1 MKLEDIRTGAN
12 LAGIEPTQVVS
23 VVATVPLAEGSIQ
36 LIYRT
41 PDGAMKER
49 LLSRADEQSI
59 DVATAE
65 RPFSFDG
72 DGAAFQLACEA
83 KRIDLAFL
91 FDPMMA
97 VHTSNV
103 EPLPHQI
110 TAVYESMLP
119 RQPLR
124 FVLADDPGAG
134 KTIMA
139 GLYIR
144 ELIMRADSHRIL
156 IVAPGSLVEQWRD
169 ELFEKFGLE
178 FHVYSTQLEQTSP
191 SGNPFDDYAR
201 VIVRL
206 DQLSRNEELQDKL
219 CAPGWDLAVFDEAH
233 KLSAHYFGSKL
244 EKTGRFR
251 FAEKLG
257 AHVRHL
263 LLMTA
268 TPHNGKEADY
278 QLFLSLLD
286 SDRFYGK
293 FRDGV
298 HKVDASDL
306 MRRMVKEELVK
317 FDGTPLFPERRA
329 YTVNYTLADIE
340 AALYESVTEYVKTEM
355 GKADQLEGARKG
367 SVGFALT
374 ALQRR
379 LASSPEAIYQSLKR
393 RKERLESRLRDEKLG
408 IRGRTVLAETLA
420 HVPEDDDDL
429 NADEQEN
436 LEESLIDEATAAKTM
451 AELEAE
457 SIILQGLEKQA
468 KAVVASGQD
477 RKWDELSKILQN
489 NPEMRDASGRQRKVI
504 IFSEHRDTLNY
515 LYEKISGVL
524 GNPDAIITIH
534 GGTHRDERRR
544 LQALFR
550 SDPDVRVLVATDA
563 AGEGVNLQ
571 NANLMVNYD
580 LPWNPNRLEQRFG
593 RIHRIGQTE
602 VCHLWNLVAKET
614 REGDVYHRL
623 LKKLEVESEALK
635 GRVFD
640 ILGEVF
646 EETSLKDLL
655 MEAIRYGDR
664 PDVRAR
670 LSMKI
675 DQALDHDH
683 LKSLLNRSALAQE
696 TMSADRLF
704 AVKEEMEKAE
714 ARRLQPFFVRAF
726 FLRALDAVGGTAHPR
741 ESGRFEITHVPAA
754 IRERDRRITGRNRRE
769 HEPVLKR
776 YERICFEREDIQPL
790 DKPGLQRAVLMH
802 PGHPLMLSMSD
813 MILEEHANLLRQGA
827 VLVDP
832 SDEGLDPALLFL
844 LTHEIKSSD
853 GTVLSKRLQFV
864 RVGPDGNAAFAGWAP
879 HLDLEPLPD
888 GERSLLKNVLEAPWI
903 AAGQEARALAL
914 AAGTLVPE
922 HYNEVA
928 HRRIADVDKTLNA
941 VHERLTKEIS
951 FWQDRW
957 LKLKEDGEAGKDVR
971 LNLENARRTVA
982 DLESRLDSRKRE
994 LQSMRHVVNGTPV
1007 VLGGALIVPAG
1018 LMSKLRG
1025 HDPVDPVAA
1034 NVMPPTTMAMRL
1046 RPRAMGPV
1054 KLAVRTPTALS
1065 HGEPPW
1071 AKLAVGSRTR
1081 AATAS
1086 GSAWRHG
1093 RRDSVERTN
1102 WARVFMR
1109 TPCRWWTGRARG
1121 ASPARAGRF
1130 RAGRRRRRGRRGWAA
1145 GAAARARR
1153 RVRGRGRSRRTF
1165 RWRAR
1170 GDRQQRRGDARVRER
1185 SVRARRPAP
1194 GGVNEG

>member
-1 MKLEDIRTGAN
+1 MKIEE
-12 LAGIEPTQVVS
+12 LAQGQSLSGVEPSEVVT
-23 VVATVPLAEGSIQ
+23 VVAIVPLGEGSVQ

-41 PDGAMKER
+41 PDGSMKER
-49 LLSRADEQSI
+49 MLGRVDEELI
-59 DVATAE
+59 ELATTE

-72 DGAAFQLACEA
+72 DGDAFKLTCEA

-97 VHTSNV
+97 VHSSNV
-103 EPLPHQI
+103 DPLPHQI
-110 TAVYESMLP
+110 TAVYESLLP

-144 ELIMRADSHRIL
+144 ELIMRADAHRIL

-169 ELFEKFGLE
+169 ELYEKFGLE
-178 FHVYSTQLEQTSP
+178 FHVYSSLMEQTSP

-201 VIVRL
+201 LIVRL
-206 DQLSRNEELQDKL
+206 DQLSRNEELQEKL

-268 TPHNGKEADY
+268 TPHNGKEEDF

-317 FDGTPLFPERRA
+317 FDGTPLFPERKA
-329 YTVNYTLADIE
+329 YTVNYELSPIE
-340 AALYESVTEYVKTEM
+340 AALYEAVTEYVQTEM

-379 LASSPEAIYQSLKR
+379 LASSPEAIFQSLKR
-393 RKERLESRLRDEKLG
+393 RRERLENRLRDEKLG
-408 IRGRTVLAETLA
+408 IKGRQAKAETYPGI
-420 HVPEDDDDL
+420 PEDDDDL
-429 NADEQEN
+429 SAEEQED
-436 LEESLIDEATAAKTM
+436 LEESLIDDATAAKTVV
-451 AELEAE
+451 ELEAE
-457 SIILQGLEKQA
+457 IVILKGLEDQA
-468 KAVVASGQD
+468 KVVVASGQD
-477 RKWDELSKILQN
+477 RKWDELSKILQAH
-489 NPEMRDASGRQRKVI
+489 PEMRDASGRQRKII

-515 LYEKISGVL
+515 LQARIAGVL
-524 GNPDAIITIH
+524 GNPDAIVSIH

-614 REGDVYHRL
+614 REGAVYHRL
-623 LKKLEVESEALK
+623 LEKLRVESDALK

-655 MEAIRYGDR
+655 LQAIRYGDQ

-670 LSMKI
+670 LSQKI

-683 LKSLLNRSALAQE
+683 LKTLLDRNALDQ
-696 TMSADRLF
+696 TTISPDRLF

-726 FLRALDAVGGTAHPR
+726 FLKALDTLGGTAHPR
-741 ESGRFEITHVPAA
+741 EAGRYEVTHVPTA

-769 HEPVLKR
+769 HEPVLRR
-776 YERICFEREDIQPL
+776 YSRVCFDRNAIQPL
-790 DKPGLQRAVLMH
+790 DKPGLERALLMH
-802 PGHPLMLSMSD
+802 PGHPLMLTLSD
-813 MILEEHANLLRQGA
+813 MILEQHANLLRQGA

-844 LTHEIKSSD
+844 LTHEIKSGD
-853 GTVLSKRLQFV
+853 GSVLSKRLQFV
-864 RVGPDGNAAFAGWAP
+864 RVAPDGTAQFAGWAP
-879 HLDLEPLPD
+879 HLDLEPLD
-888 GERSLLKNVLEAPWI
+888 EAERSLLIGVIDAPWLSS
-903 AAGQEARALAL
+903 GQEARALSL
-914 AAGTLVPE
+914 AATTLVPE
-922 HYNEVA
+922 HFNEVA
-928 HRRIADVDKTLNA
+928 QRRIDHVEKTINA
-941 VHERLTKEIS
+941 VHERLSKEIA

-957 LKLKEDGEAGKDVR
+957 VKLKEDGEAGKDVR
-971 LNLENARRTVA
+971 LNLQNVERTLG
-982 DLESRLDSRKRE
+982 DLQSRLESRKKE

-1007 VLGGALIVPAG
+1007 VLGAALIVPGG
-1018 LMSKLRG
+1018 LMNKLRG
-1025 HDPVDPVAA
+1025 DEPID
-1034 NVMPPTTMAMRL
+1034 PTT
-1046 RPRAMGPV
+1046 
-1054 KLAVRTPTALS
+1054 
-1065 HGEPPW
+1065 
-1071 AKLAVGSRTR
+1071 
-1081 AATAS
+1081 AA
-1086 GSAWRHG
+1086 
-1093 RRDSVERTN
+1093 
-1102 WARVFMR
+1102 F
-1109 TPCRWWTGRARG
+1109 
-1121 ASPARAGRF
+1121 
-1130 RAGRRRRRGRRGWAA
+1130 AA
-1145 GAAARARR
+1145 DAAAR
-1153 RVRGRGRSRRTF
+1153 SRIEQLAMQAVTKAEE
-1165 RWRAR
+1165 AR
-1170 GDRQQRRGDARVRER
+1170 GCRVVDVSAAKCGWDLSSYPPAVDGRQPDPRHIEVKGRVKGASTVTVSRNEMLYAFNQGDKFVLAIALVDSDDSIDGPHYVRNPFDREPGWGVASINFNLSDLLARAEVQ
-1185 SVRARRPAP
+1185 
-1194 GGVNEG
+1194 

>member
-1 MKLEDIRTGAN
+1 MRLEELQPGASVTGVEA
-12 LAGIEPTQVVS
+12 TQIVS
-23 VVATVPLAEGSIQ
+23 VVATVPMGEGSVQ

-41 PDGAMKER
+41 PDGAIKER
-49 LLSRADEQSI
+49 LLSRIDEQSI
-59 DVATAE
+59 SLATVE

-144 ELIMRADSHRIL
+144 ELIMRADSHRVL

-178 FHVYSTQLEQTSP
+178 FHIYSTVLEQTSP
-191 SGNPFDDYAR
+191 SGNPFDDYSR
-201 VIVRL
+201 LIVRL
-206 DQLSRNEELQDKL
+206 DQLSRNEDLQDKL

-233 KLSAHYFGSKL
+233 KLAAHYFGSKL

-268 TPHNGKEADY
+268 TPHNGKEEDY

-329 YTVNYTLADIE
+329 YTVNYKLSDIE
-340 AALYESVTEYVKTEM
+340 AALYETVTDYVKTEM
-355 GKADQLEGARKG
+355 GKADELHGARKG

-393 RKERLESRLRDEKLG
+393 RRERLESRLRDEKLG
-408 IRGRTVLAETLA
+408 TRGKAAFAEILGDL
-420 HVPEDDDDL
+420 PDDDDEL
-429 NADEQEN
+429 TAEEKEN
-436 LEESLIDEATAAKTM
+436 FEETLIDEATAAKTV
-451 AELEAE
+451 AELQAE
-457 SIILQGLEKQA
+457 IVILQGLEKQA

-489 NPEMRDASGRQRKVI
+489 NPEMHDATGRQRKLI

-515 LYEKISGVL
+515 LHHRIAGVL
-524 GNPDAIITIH
+524 GNADAIVTIH

-623 LKKLEVESEALK
+623 LKKMEVESQALQ

-646 EETSLKDLL
+646 EEMSLKDLL
-655 MEAIRYGDR
+655 MEAIRYGDQ
-664 PDVRAR
+664 PEVRAR
-670 LSMKI
+670 LTKKI

-683 LKSLLNRSALAQE
+683 LKSLLDRNALAQE

-726 FLRALDAVGGTAHPR
+726 FLKALDAVGGTAHPR
-741 ESGRFEITHVPAA
+741 ENGRFEVTHVPAA

-776 YERICFEREDIQPL
+776 YERICFERDAIQPL
-790 DKPGLQRAVLMH
+790 EKAGLARAVLMH

-813 MILEEHANLLRQGA
+813 SILEEHANLLRQGA

-832 SDEGLDPALLFL
+832 SDEGLDPSLLFL
-844 LTHEIKSSD
+844 LTHEIKSGD
-853 GTVLSKRLQFV
+853 GAVLSKRLQFV
-864 RVGPDGNAAFAGWAP
+864 RVGADGNAAFAGWAP
-879 HLDLEPLPD
+879 HLDLEPLPS
-888 GERSLLKNVLEAPWI
+888 GERSLLNDVLTAPWI
-903 AAGQEARALAL
+903 SGGQETRALAL
-914 AAGTLVPE
+914 AAAALVPQ
-922 HYNEVA
+922 HYGEVA
-928 HRRIADVDKTLNA
+928 HRRVTHVEKTLAA
-941 VHERLTKEIS
+941 VHERLSKEIG

-957 LKLKEDGEAGKDVR
+957 MKLKEDGQAGKDVR
-971 LNLENARRTVA
+971 LNLDNARRTIA
-982 DLESRLDSRKRE
+982 DLESRLDGRKKE
-994 LQSMRHVVNGTPV
+994 LQAMRHVVNGTPV

-1018 LMSKLRG
+1018 LINKLRG
-1025 HDPVDPVAA
+1025 DEPADPVASTFA
-1034 NVMPPTTMAMRL
+1034 ADAAARKRIEQLAMSVVRRAEEARGCRVVDVSAAKCGWDLTSYPPAVDGKQPQ
-1046 RPRAMGPV
+1046 PRHIEV
-1054 KLAVRTPTALS
+1054 KGRIKGAGTVCITRNEMLYAFNQGDKFVLAITIV
-1065 HGEPPW
+1065 GED
-1071 AKLAVGSRTR
+1071 
-1081 AATAS
+1081 
-1086 GSAWRHG
+1086 
-1093 RRDSVERTN
+1093 DSVEGPHYIRKPFDREPG
-1102 WARVFMR
+1102 W
-1109 TPCRWWTGRARG
+1109 GI
-1121 ASPARAGRF
+1121 ASINYNLDDLLARAE
-1130 RAGRRRRRGRRGWAA
+1130 A
-1145 GAAARARR
+1145 
-1153 RVRGRGRSRRTF
+1153 
-1165 RWRAR
+1165 
-1170 GDRQQRRGDARVRER
+1170 Q
-1185 SVRARRPAP
+1185 
-1194 GGVNEG
+1194 

>member
-1 MKLEDIRTGAN
+1 MKLEEIKSGQS
-12 LAGIEPTQVVS
+12 LSGIEPSQIVT
-23 VVATVPLAEGSIQ
+23 VVAVVPLGEGSVQ
-36 LIYRT
+36 TIYRT
-41 PDGAMKER
+41 PDGGMKER
-49 LLSRADEQSI
+49 LLGRDDESSV
-59 DVATAE
+59 DLATME

-72 DGAAFQLACEA
+72 NGTAFQLACEA

-97 VHTSNV
+97 VHSSNV

-110 TAVYESMLP
+110 TAVYESLLP

-169 ELFEKFGLE
+169 ELYEKFGLE
-178 FHVYSTQLEQTSP
+178 FYVYSSLLEQTSP
-191 SGNPFDDYAR
+191 SGNPFDDYPR
-201 VIVRL
+201 LIVRL
-206 DQLSRNEELQDKL
+206 DQLSRNEDLQDKL

-268 TPHNGKEADY
+268 TPHNGKEEDF

-317 FDGTPLFPERRA
+317 FDGTPLFPERKA
-329 YTVNYTLADIE
+329 YTVNYELSPIE
-340 AALYESVTEYVKTEM
+340 AALYEAVTNYVQTEM

-379 LASSPEAIYQSLKR
+379 LASSPEAIFQSLKR
-393 RKERLESRLRDEKLG
+393 RRERLESRLRDEKLG
-408 IRGRTVLAETLA
+408 VRGRHTLAETYA
-420 HVPEDDDDL
+420 DAPEDDDDL
-429 NADEQEN
+429 SAEEQET
-436 LEESLIDEATAAKTM
+436 LEENLIDDATAAKTV

-457 SIILQGLEKQA
+457 IIILKGLETQA

-489 NPEMRDASGRQRKVI
+489 HPEMRDAAGRQRKII

-515 LYEKISGVL
+515 LQARIAGVL
-524 GNPDAIITIH
+524 GNPDAIVTIH

-623 LKKLEVESEALK
+623 LLKLEVESQALK

-664 PDVRAR
+664 PEVRAR
-670 LSMKI
+670 LTQKI
-675 DQALDHDH
+675 DNALDHEH
-683 LKSLLNRSALAQE
+683 LESLLDRNALAQE
-696 TMSADRLF
+696 TMSPERLF
-704 AVKEEMEKAE
+704 TVKEEMEKAE
-714 ARRLQPFFVRAF
+714 ARRLQPYFVRAF
-726 FLRALDAVGGTAHPR
+726 FAKALDALGGTAHPR
-741 ESGRFEITHVPAA
+741 EAGRYEITHVPPA
-754 IRERDRRITGRNRRE
+754 IRERDRRLTGRNRRE
-769 HEPVLKR
+769 HEPVLRR
-776 YERICFEREDIQPL
+776 YSRICFEREAIQPL
-790 DKPGLQRAVLMH
+790 DKPGLERAVLMH
-802 PGHPLMLSMSD
+802 PGHPLMLAMSD
-813 MILEEHANLLRQGA
+813 MILEQHTNLLRQGA
-827 VLVDP
+827 ILIDP
-832 SDEGLDPALLFL
+832 ADDGIDPALLFL
-844 LTHEIKSSD
+844 LTHEIKSGD

-864 RVGPDGNAAFAGWAP
+864 RVGPDGQTTFAGWAP
-879 HLDLEPLPD
+879 HLDLEPLP
-888 GERSLLKNVLEAPWI
+888 ESEHALLSDVLDAPWLSS
-903 AAGQEARALAL
+903 AQEARAVSH
-914 AAGTLVPE
+914 AATTLVPE
-922 HYNEVA
+922 HYAEVA
-928 HRRIADVDKTLNA
+928 QRRIDQVDKTLNA
-941 VHERLTKEIS
+941 VHERLSKEIA

-957 LKLKEDGEAGKDVR
+957 MKLKDDGETGKDVR
-971 LNLENARRTVA
+971 LNLQNVERTLG
-982 DLESRLDSRKRE
+982 DLQSRLDGRKKE
-994 LQSMRHVVNGTPV
+994 LQAMRHVVNGTPV
-1007 VLGGALIVPAG
+1007 VLGAALIVPAG
-1018 LMSKLRG
+1018 LMSRLRG
-1025 HDPVDPVAA
+1025 DEPVDPVAA
-1034 NVMPPTTMAMRL
+1034 TF
-1046 RPRAMGPV
+1046 
-1054 KLAVRTPTALS
+1054 
-1065 HGEPPW
+1065 
-1071 AKLAVGSRTR
+1071 
-1081 AATAS
+1081 AA
-1086 GSAWRHG
+1086 
-1093 RRDSVERTN
+1093 D
-1102 WARVFMR
+1102 
-1109 TPCRWWTGRARG
+1109 
-1121 ASPARAGRF
+1121 
-1130 RAGRRRRRGRRGWAA
+1130 
-1145 GAAARARR
+1145 AAARSRIEQLAMSAVRQAEESCGCRVVDVSAAKCGWDLTSYPPSLDGKQTDPRHIEVKGRVKGASTVTITRNEMLYAFNQGDKFVLAIALVDEDDTIDGPHYIRNPFDREPAWGVASINFNLGDLLTKAEAR
-1153 RVRGRGRSRRTF
+1153 
-1165 RWRAR
+1165 
-1170 GDRQQRRGDARVRER
+1170 
-1185 SVRARRPAP
+1185 
-1194 GGVNEG
+1194 

>member
-1 MKLEDIRTGAN
+1 MKLEDITAGQS
-12 LAGIEPTQVVS
+12 LSGIEPSQIVT
-23 VVATVPLAEGSIQ
+23 VVATVPLGEGAVQ

-41 PDGAMKER
+41 PEGSMKER
-49 LLSRADEQSI
+49 FLSRGDEPSV
-59 DVATAE
+59 DVATVE
-65 RPFSFDG
+65 RPFSFAG
-72 DGAAFQLACEA
+72 DGAIFQLVCEA

-97 VHTSNV
+97 VHSSNV

-110 TAVYESMLP
+110 TAVYESLLP

-169 ELFEKFGLE
+169 ELYEKFGLE
-178 FHVYSTQLEQTSP
+178 FHVYSPLLEQTSP
-191 SGNPFDDYAR
+191 SGNPFDDYPR
-201 VIVRL
+201 LIVRL
-206 DQLSRNEELQDKL
+206 DQISRNEELQDKL

-268 TPHNGKEADY
+268 TPHNGKEEDF

-317 FDGTPLFPERRA
+317 FDGTPLFPERKA
-329 YTVNYTLADIE
+329 YTVNYELSPIE
-340 AALYESVTEYVKTEM
+340 AALYDAVTNYVQTEM

-379 LASSPEAIYQSLKR
+379 LASSPEAIFQSLKR
-393 RKERLESRLRDEKLG
+393 RRERLENRLRDEKLG
-408 IRGRTVLAETLA
+408 IKGRHDLAETYA
-420 HVPEDDDDL
+420 TAPEDEDDL
-429 NADEQEN
+429 SAEEQES
-436 LEESLIDEATAAKTM
+436 LEENLIDDATAAKTV

-457 SIILQGLEKQA
+457 IIILKGLEEQA

-477 RKWDELSKILQN
+477 RKWDELSRILQN
-489 NPEMRDASGRQRKVI
+489 NPEMRDASGRQRKII

-515 LYEKISGVL
+515 LQARIAGVL
-524 GNPDAIITIH
+524 GNPDAIVTIH

-623 LKKLEVESEALK
+623 LLKLEVESQALH

-655 MEAIRYGDR
+655 LEAIRYGDR

-670 LSMKI
+670 LTQKI
-675 DQALDHDH
+675 DRALDHDH
-683 LKSLLNRSALAQE
+683 LKSLLNRNALAQE
-696 TMSADRLF
+696 TMSPERLF

-714 ARRLQPFFVRAF
+714 ARRLQPYFVRAF
-726 FLRALDAVGGTAHPR
+726 FSKALDALGGTAHPR
-741 ESGRFEITHVPAA
+741 ESGRYEISHVPST
-754 IRERDRRITGRNRRE
+754 IRERDRRLTGRNRRD
-769 HEPVLKR
+769 HEPVLRR
-776 YERICFEREDIQPL
+776 YSRICFERQAIQPL
-790 DKPGLQRAVLMH
+790 DKGGLERAVLMH
-802 PGHPLMLSMSD
+802 PGHPLMLAMSD
-813 MILEEHANLLRQGA
+813 MILEQHTNLLRQGSL
-827 VLVDP
+827 LVDS
-832 SDEGLDPALLFL
+832 SDEGLDPTLLFL
-844 LTHEIKSSD
+844 LTHEIKSGD
-853 GTVLSKRLQFV
+853 NTVLSKRLQFV
-864 RVGPDGNAAFAGWAP
+864 RVGPDGQATFAGWAP

-888 GERSLLKNVLEAPWI
+888 AERPLLKDVLDAPWLSS
-903 AAGQEARALAL
+903 GQEARALSL
-914 AAGTLVPE
+914 AATTLVPE
-922 HYNEVA
+922 HYGEVA
-928 HRRIADVDKTLNA
+928 QRRIDHVEKTLNA
-941 VHERLTKEIS
+941 VHERLSKEIA

-957 LKLKEDGEAGKDVR
+957 MKLKDDAEAGKDVR
-971 LNLENARRTVA
+971 LNLQNVERTLG
-982 DLESRLDSRKRE
+982 DLQGRLDNRKKE
-994 LQSMRHVVNGTPV
+994 LQAMRHVVNGTPV
-1007 VLGGALIVPAG
+1007 VLGAALIVPAG
-1018 LMSKLRG
+1018 LMDKLRG
-1025 HDPVDPVAA
+1025 DEPVDPMSTTFAA
-1034 NVMPPTTMAMRL
+1034 
-1046 RPRAMGPV
+1046 
-1054 KLAVRTPTALS
+1054 
-1065 HGEPPW
+1065 
-1071 AKLAVGSRTR
+1071 
-1081 AATAS
+1081 
-1086 GSAWRHG
+1086 
-1093 RRDSVERTN
+1093 D
-1102 WARVFMR
+1102 
-1109 TPCRWWTGRARG
+1109 
-1121 ASPARAGRF
+1121 
-1130 RAGRRRRRGRRGWAA
+1130 
-1145 GAAARARR
+1145 AAARSRIEHLAITA
-1153 RVRGRGRSRRTF
+1153 VRQAEE
-1165 RWRAR
+1165 AR
-1170 GDRQQRRGDARVRER
+1170 GCRVVDVSAAKCGWDLTSYPPAVDGRQPDPKHIEVKGRVKGASTVTITRNEMLYAFNQGDKFVLAIAIVGEDDSIEGPHYIPSPFDREPGWGVASINFRLSDLLAKAEAR
-1185 SVRARRPAP
+1185 
-1194 GGVNEG
+1194 